1 MKFQHNLQ
9 RIIYYI
15 HLFKQ
20 RESYT
25 NKVISS
31 RAQLTTHHKAQKHT
45 HIRVVWVQ
53 EILPKLISGNH
64 NCYSNLESGTL
75 GLGNSG
81 TGNGYWV
88 FCPDLATEIK
98 KKSTATSQV
107 TSLCP
112 PRPWI

>member
-53 EILPKLISGNH
+53 EILPELPKLISGNH
-64 NCYSNLESGTL
+64 NCYSNLESGSL
-75 GLGNSG
+75 GSGNSG
-81 TGNGYWV
+81 TGNGY
-88 FCPDLATEIK
+88 
-98 KKSTATSQV
+98 
-107 TSLCP
+107 
-112 PRPWI
+112 